1 MQINRRNIFFVLTM
15 VVSCFVNIMAQ
26 PINLDTRGKSWSE
39 VLASITDQC
48 QCQFA
53 YSRQHLTDAVGD
65 YQFVAIPLQEVLN
78 KIVEAEGLQ
87 WKKIGDMIV
96 IGKRSDIARSEKS
109 TLSGYI
115 INQENGE
122 ALIGATLYSP
132 ISNNGTSSNSYGFY
146 SITLPRGR
154 YHFVVNHLGYE
165 PMELQIDLLQDQEKT
180 LSLRSQET
188 VLTEVVVS
196 ATPDLDAQ
204 VGAPHVRRE
213 MITSEI
219 IKNTPAVMGESDLIK
234 VVQLSPGVATQG
246 EGSSSIFVRGGGAD
260 QNLILLDDVPVY
272 NPSHLMGFFSVF
284 NADAINGLDFYR
296 GGIPSNFGGRLSSVL
311 DIRMK
316 EGNNQRFGAEGGI
329 GTLSSRLLLEAPIK
343 KDRSSFM
350 ISGRRTYADLFL
362 KLSQD
367 EFTRKTTAYFYDV
380 NAKFN
385 TRIGEKDRLYISGYF
400 GHDINR
406 IRSLQYGVDWGNTTT
421 SVRWNHLYGNKLFS
435 NTTLLYSKY
444 TYRIDLSRS
453 NSNVNWNSAIEDI
466 GLKHEFNWYPN
477 QKHKVYFGLHSTL
490 HHLKP
495 GFSEDEIPNVQAV
508 PASKSLEHRLFIGDD
523 FTISNK
529 ISASYGLH
537 ASLFQL
543 IGTGERILF
552 TDDGIQDLQDLS
564 KGRVYYTFGGLE
576 PRVNFNY
583 RTGQRTSLALNYQRT
598 RQYFHLLSN
607 ASLSFNVF
615 DIWIPASSQAKPQI
629 ADQVALGIERF
640 DPKGMW
646 KLSADIYYKQLKNQ
660 IEYRNHAHLLM
671 NRYLEAEVLSARGK
685 AYGFEAQIK
694 KEKGNTTGWLNYTY
708 ARTLRKTPDLNA
720 GSFFPAN
727 FDQPHQLQISARQ
740 RISNRLSLAVNWV
753 FHSGQPITLPIGTFQ
768 YEGLNPPLYADRNN
782 GRLPDYHRLDLSFTL
797 RNKDK
802 PGRKKEAYWI
812 FGLYNAYHRLN
823 ASTAFVSP
831 QLEDIDLIS
840 DRNKTGYYQLSIFGI
855 LPSVSYNFKF

>member
-1 MQINRRNIFFVLTM
+1 M
-15 VVSCFVNIMAQ
+15 VVFCFVSLVAQ
-26 PINLDTRGKSWSE
+26 SIDLDTYGKSWSE
-39 VLASITDQC
+39 VLASISDQC

-53 YSRQHLTDAVGD
+53 YSQQHLADGIGE
-65 YQFVAIPLQEVLN
+65 YQFTATPLDKVLDQ
-78 KIVEAEGLQ
+78 IVEAEGLQ
-87 WKKIGDMIV
+87 WKKIGEMVV
-96 IGKRSDIARSEKS
+96 IGKKSEIARSEKA
-109 TLSGYI
+109 TLSGHI
-115 INQENGE
+115 RNGENGE

-132 ISNNGTSSNSYGFY
+132 ASNSGTSSNSYGFY
-146 SITLPRGR
+146 SITLPRGK
-154 YHFVVNHLGYE
+154 YLFVVNHLGFE
-165 PMELQIDLLQDQEKT
+165 PLEFQINLSQDEEKT
-180 LSLRSQET
+180 ISLKSQET
-188 VLTEVVVS
+188 VLSEVIVS
-196 ATPDLDAQ
+196 AAPDLDAQ
-204 VGAPHVRRE
+204 IISPQVNRE
-213 MITSEI
+213 MISTET
-219 IKNTPAVMGESDLIK
+219 IKSTPAIMGESDLIK

-296 GGIPSNFGGRLSSVL
+296 GGIPANFGGRLSSVL

-329 GTLSSRLLLEAPIK
+329 GTLSSRLLLEGPIK
-343 KDRSSFM
+343 KDKSSFM

-380 NAKFN
+380 NAKVN
-385 TRIGEKDRLYISGYF
+385 TRIGTKDRLYISGYF
-400 GHDINR
+400 GRDINR

-453 NSNVNWNSAIEDI
+453 NSNVNWNSSIEDI
-466 GLKHEFNWYPN
+466 GLKHEFTWYPN
-477 QKHKVYFGLHSTL
+477 QEHKVYFGLQSTL
-490 HHLKP
+490 HHLRP
-495 GFSEDEIPNVQAV
+495 GFSENEMPNVQAV
-508 PASKSLEHRLFIGDD
+508 PTSKSLEHRLFIGDD
-523 FTISNK
+523 FTINKK

-537 ASLFQL
+537 ASFFQV

-552 TDDGIQDLQDLS
+552 SNDGIQDLRDLP
-564 KGRVYYTFGGLE
+564 KGRIYQTFGGLE
-576 PRVNFNY
+576 PRVSFNY
-583 RTGQRTSLALNYQRT
+583 RVGHRTSLSLNYQRT

-615 DIWIPASSQAKPQI
+615 DIWIPASAQSKPQI
-629 ADQVALGIERF
+629 ADQVALGLERF
-640 DPKGMW
+640 DPKGIW
-646 KLSADIYYKQLKNQ
+646 KLSADIYYKRLKNQ
-660 IEYRNHAHLLM
+660 VEYRNHAHLLM

-694 KEKGNTTGWLNYTY
+694 KEKGKTTGWLNYTY
-708 ARTLRKTPDLNA
+708 ARTLRKTSYLND

-727 FDQPHQLQISARQ
+727 FDQPHQLQISAQQ

-753 FHSGQPITLPIGTFQ
+753 YHTGQPITLPIGTFQ

-782 GRLPDYHRLDLSFTL
+782 GRLPDYHRLDVSLTL

-802 PGRKKEAYWI
+802 PGRKKEAYWV

-831 QLEDIDLIS
+831 QLEDIDLIG